1 MENHLHISVD
11 FALVAVPLF
20 PQLCP
25 DHFEEAA
32 KLNGMAAIRLGGET
46 DQLYE
51 LEAAYAGYGMG
62 LCQDYMNSTSCRA
75 EENNMSSSAI
85 LSILY
90 TDTALM
96 VDWYPLSKVRVQSRN
111 SLTYRT
117 DWTLGSLNVPR
128 GGSQEVE
135 NYWQHVNTTIAD
147 TILNNPITTNGSQ
160 IDKLFLLG
168 ESSKHAKFKSV
179 VQDTMLQLRPKLPV
193 IFDDDVV
200 YAAAKG
206 AAETAKRA
214 GDLAVLQRESER
226 TEQ

>member
-1 MENHLHISVD
+1 
-11 FALVAVPLF
+11 
-20 PQLCP
+20 
-25 DHFEEAA
+25 
-32 KLNGMAAIRLGGET
+32 
-46 DQLYE
+46 
-51 LEAAYAGYGMG
+51 
-62 LCQDYMNSTSCRA
+62 
-75 EENNMSSSAI
+75 
-85 LSILY
+85 
-90 TDTALM
+90 M

-226 TEQ
+226 TEQRTKNQVYRCCSCPSIPTSSWFYKSYDCGHGEPCFWQSGGFGYPCDHSEIFYSR